1 MFDLFAYF
9 KFYLGITPISQCRLF
24 HRSYRPCVSFSMM
37 KVGIKRL
44 QYIPSE
50 AALYINV
57 ETQWEIESY
66 CSIPR
71 TQEKSYSDE
80 MNTHATHNCTMFHS
94 ASLRQYYKMCS
105 KVIHFHF
112 DSNVWSFMF
121 SFIHSFSD
129 GKESACN
136 AGDLGSIP
144 GLGRSL
150 EREWQPTPVFLPG

>member
-80 MNTHATHNCTMFHS
+80 MNTHATHKCTMFHS

-112 DSNVWSFMF
+112 MTEKTDLCSHQHWAMRLKRAWRKGCIMTFLSPRNLCLCGLF
-121 SFIHSFSD
+121 S
-129 GKESACN
+129 
-136 AGDLGSIP
+136 P
-144 GLGRSL
+144 
-150 EREWQPTPVFLPG
+150 